1 MVVEGLASQMAGE
14 GFKSM
19 ASAQIS
25 YLIVLWIQW
34 NWPCGE
40 GFYAVQDIFNIPPPT
55 QSE

>member
-1 MVVEGLASQMAGE
+1 MAGE

-19 ASAQIS
+19 DSAQIS

-40 GFYAVQDIFNIPPPT
+40 GFYAVQDIFNIPPST